1 MAPVMITIA
10 VVEDSP
16 KAMEQMK
23 QFLERYRQEHSL
35 DFQASFYPDSVAFL
49 EQYRPQ
55 YDIIFLDVVMPGI
68 DGMETA
74 RRIRAQDAD
83 VILVFVTR
91 MAQLALKGYEVQAM
105 DFLVKPLNYDAFELR
120 MGLLLERLPRQRPKS
135 LLISTRDGKWRIVID
150 RLIYV
155 EVIKHKLFYHT
166 EDGTFETGG
175 TMKEAEEQL
184 EGCAFSRCDN
194 SLLVN
199 LRFVTWVGQNELTA
213 GGCRL
218 KISRPRRKLFLQE
231 LSDYVG
237 GTT

>member
-1 MAPVMITIA
+1 MITIA

-16 KAMEQMK
+16 KSMEQMK
-23 QFLERYRQEHSL
+23 QFLERYRQEHDL
-35 DFQASFYPDSVAFL
+35 EFQTSFYPDSVAFL

-135 LLISTRDGKWRIVID
+135 LLISTREGKWRIVID

-155 EVIKHKLFYHT
+155 EVIKHKLYYHT
-166 EDGTFETGG
+166 KDDTFETSG

-199 LRFVTWVGQNELTA
+199 LRYVTWVGQTELTA
-213 GGCRL
+213 GDCRL
-218 KISRPRRKLFLQE
+218 KISRPRRKQFLQE
-231 LSDYVG
+231 LADYVG
-237 GTT
+237 GAT

>member
-1 MAPVMITIA
+1 MPPAMITIA

-23 QFLERYRQEHSL
+23 QFLERYRQEHGL

-49 EQYRPQ
+49 GQYAPR
-55 YDIIFLDVVMPGI
+55 YDIIFLDVVLPGI

-74 RRIRAQDAD
+74 KRIRAQDAD

-120 MGLLLERLPRQRPKS
+120 MGLLLDRLPKQRARS

-155 EVIKHKLFYHT
+155 EVIKHKLYYHT

-199 LRFVTWVGQNELTA
+199 LRYVTWVGQTELTA

-218 KISRPRRKLFLQE
+218 KISRPRRKQFMQE
-231 LSDYVG
+231 FANYIG
-237 GTT
+237 GAT

>member
-1 MAPVMITIA
+1 MAPAMITIA

-16 KAMEQMK
+16 KSMEQMK
-23 QFLERYRQEHSL
+23 QFLERYRQEHDL
-35 DFQASFYPDSVAFL
+35 EFQTSFYPDSVAFL

-135 LLISTRDGKWRIVID
+135 LLISTREGKWRIVID

-166 EDGTFETGG
+166 KDDTFETSG

-199 LRFVTWVGQNELTA
+199 LRYVTWVGQTELTA
-213 GGCRL
+213 GDCRL
-218 KISRPRRKLFLQE
+218 KISRPRRKQFLQE
-231 LSDYVG
+231 LADYVG
-237 GTT
+237 GAT

>member
-1 MAPVMITIA
+1 MITIA

-16 KAMEQMK
+16 KSMEQMK
-23 QFLERYRQEHSL
+23 QFLERYRQEHDL
-35 DFQASFYPDSVAFL
+35 EFQTSFYPDSVAFL
-49 EQYRPQ
+49 ERYRPQ

-135 LLISTRDGKWRIVID
+135 LLISTREEKWRIAID

-155 EVIKHKLFYHT
+155 EVIKHKLYYHT
-166 EDGTFETGG
+166 KDGAFETSG

-199 LRFVTWVGQNELTA
+199 LRYVTWVGQTELTA
-213 GGCRL
+213 GDCRL
-218 KISRPRRKLFLQE
+218 KISRPRRKQFLQE
-231 LSDYVG
+231 LADHVG
-237 GTT
+237 GAT